1 MAGSQ
6 NGKILISKMAKN
18 GVTAA
23 FVLDE
28 VKISFESDGILK
40 ILFCGKKFQD
50 SCMQ

>member
-1 MAGSQ
+1 MSANGVPWRAAK

-28 VKISFESDGILK
+28 VKNFITK
-40 ILFCGKKFQD
+40 R
-50 SCMQ
+50 MV